1 MCAGV
6 WGIRV
11 NETKTS
17 PEKLAL
23 QHGEQTRNTGSR
35 KRHMAIESG
44 MNGVKGNNRVLRE
57 LVRGDPVSTR
67 REGFCEERIVSCSLQ
82 AEEAAWTKARR
93 GVQKTLSKWQLR
105 EERGGAEPAWGG
117 PGTR

>member
-1 MCAGV
+1 MCAGA

-23 QHGEQTRNTGSR
+23 QHGEQTRNKGSR

-44 MNGVKGNNRVLRE
+44 MNGVKGNKRVLRE
-57 LVRGDPVSTR
+57 LVKGDPVSTR

-82 AEEAAWTKARR
+82 ATSLPGR
-93 GVQKTLSKWQLR
+93 GGSMDKGQ
-105 EERGGAEPAWGG
+105 ERGAEDPEQVAAERGEG
-117 PGTR
+117 RG